1 MGNFIITIARQ
12 YGSGGREVGLKLSE
26 KIGYKFYDKNLITL
40 AAQKSGLSTDAL
52 STVDEKAASSLL
64 YTLAMG
70 SSVYNQSIGPVTLP
84 INDKLFVVQS
94 ELIKE
99 LSSTGD
105 GIIVVGRCADYV
117 LSERQNLVRIFITA
131 PFDVRVKNIM
141 NRHGLTEARAKD
153 LIVKTDKRRSNYYSY
168 YTGDKWGKSD
178 KYDLIVSTDKIGTSG
193 AAEMIAN
200 YIKLL

>member
-1 MGNFIITIARQ
+1 MGNFSIAIARQ
-12 YGSGGREVGLKLSE
+12 YGSGGREVGFKLSE
-26 KIGYKFYDKNLITL
+26 KLSYKFYDKNLITL
-40 AAQKSGLSTDAL
+40 AAQKSGLSSDAL
-52 STVDEKAASSLL
+52 SVVDEKAASSLL

-99 LSSTGD
+99 LASTGE
-105 GIIVVGRCADYV
+105 GIVVVGRCADYV
-117 LSERQNLVRIFITA
+117 LSDRANLVRVFITA

-141 NRHGLTEARAKD
+141 NRHGLSEARAKD
-153 LIVKTDKRRSNYYSY
+153 LIIKTDKRRSNYYSY

-178 KYDLIVSTDKIGTSG
+178 KYDIVISTDKIGNSG
-193 AAEMIAN
+193 AVEMIEN
-200 YIKLL
+200 YIKIL

>member
-26 KIGYKFYDKNLITL
+26 KIDYKFYDKNLITL
-40 AAQKSGLSTDAL
+40 AAQKSGLSSEAL
-52 STVDEKAASSLL
+52 NVVDEKAASSLL

-99 LSSTGD
+99 LASTGE

-117 LSERQNLVRIFITA
+117 LSERQNLVRVFITA

-141 NRHGLTEARAKD
+141 NRHGLTESRAKD
-153 LIVKTDKRRSNYYSY
+153 LIIKTDKRRSNYYSY

-178 KYDLIVSTDKIGTSG
+178 KYDLVVSTDKIGTSG